1 MFGEVIDLRWG
12 DCDAVARDWSRHCS
26 GAAPEPINPIFTYT
40 DVTCTMTHFLMG
52 PSFSN
57 AIKLTARLGSDWR

>member
-12 DCDAVARDWSRHCS
+12 DCDAVARDGRVIV
-26 GAAPEPINPIFTYT
+26 PEQLQSPLTQSSHALMSL
-40 DVTCTMTHFLMG
+40 VLRMTHFLMG

-57 AIKLTARLGSDWR
+57 AIKLTARLGSD